1 MSDFNGNIAVIDVGS
16 NSVKMRI
23 GRLGSEGKLL
33 IVRDETEVTKLGRF
47 VLSDI
52 QGKNFKRENFV
63 KTIDAIKKMLS
74 QARHASEIILVG
86 TMALRAADNSEEFLN
101 AVRDET
107 GYNIRI
113 LSGQEEAEYSWL
125 GAIHDISKSEDD
137 NIVMF
142 DSGGGSTEFVFGR
155 GSKIEKVTSVS
166 IGAVN
171 ITEKFFSKHHEII
184 KRRNIDQA
192 LEYIAE
198 KLHEYGIQ
206 NLCENRETVKII
218 GVGGGVVAMAGV
230 KSANEIFMPSNLH
243 GMRIT
248 QRDVRRQIELYSS
261 LTLRERQNII
271 GLPPNRADVILGS
284 ACIVHEILK
293 NFALSRHECFCT
305 VSINGL
311 RNGILIERFLQR

>member
-1 MSDFNGNIAVIDVGS
+1 MSEFSGNIAVIDVGS

-23 GRLGSEGKLL
+23 GRLSGEGKLL
-33 IVRDETEVTKLGRF
+33 IIRDETEVTKLGRF

-63 KTIDAIKKMLS
+63 KTIDAIKKMVS

-101 AVRDET
+101 AVREET

-171 ITEKFFSKHHEII
+171 ITEKFFANQEII
-184 KRRNIDQA
+184 KRRNITQA

-206 NLCENRETVKII
+206 NLCESPEPVKII

-271 GLPPNRADVILGS
+271 GLPANRADVILGS

-293 NFALSRHECFCT
+293 NFARSRHECFCT